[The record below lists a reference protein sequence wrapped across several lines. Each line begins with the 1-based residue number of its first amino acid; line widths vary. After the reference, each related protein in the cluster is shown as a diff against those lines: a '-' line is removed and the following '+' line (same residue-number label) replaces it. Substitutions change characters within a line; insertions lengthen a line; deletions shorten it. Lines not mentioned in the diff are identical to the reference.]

1 LLFRCHVCEGRTE
14 LSARWRR
21 NKKSLRKFNIF
32 KVFNKVKERS
42 PPRTFRVKSS
52 TSKRRA
58 VASRYKVEKIP
69 EEKLKDPKPLID
81 VVEEDDEIAVFAEF
95 AGFNRENLR
104 INVKNQKLT
113 LSARTSDRKYYKS
126 LNLPKRVIPDTIC
139 TTYKNGVLEIRL
151 KKAVEEKA
159 MNKMAG

>member
-1 LLFRCHVCEGRTE
+1 M
-14 LSARWRR
+14 SARWRR
-21 NKKSLRKFNIF
+21 NKKSLRRFNIF

-58 VASRYKVEKIP
+58 VASKYNVEKIP
-69 EEKLKDPKPLID
+69 EEKLKAPKPLID
-81 VVEEDDEIAVFAEF
+81 VVEENDEIAVFAEF

>member
-1 LLFRCHVCEGRTE
+1 LLLRCHVCWERAK

-21 NKKSLRKFNIF
+21 NKKRLRKFNIF
-32 KVFNKVKERS
+32 KVFNKAKSRS

-58 VASRYKVEKIP
+58 IAPRFKVEKIP
-69 EEKLKDPKPLID
+69 EEKLKDPKPLVDIL
-81 VVEEDDEIAVFAEF
+81 EENNEIAVFAEF
-95 AGFNRENLR
+95 AGFNKENLR
-104 INVKNQKLT
+104 INLRNQKLT

-126 LNLPKRVIPDTIC
+126 LNLPKRVIPDNIC

-151 KKAVEEKA
+151 KKALEEKA

>member
-1 LLFRCHVCEGRTE
+1 

-21 NKKSLRKFNIF
+21 NKKSLRKFDIF
-32 KVFNKVKERS
+32 KVFNKTKDRS

-58 VASRYKVEKIP
+58 IASRYDVEKIP
-69 EEKLKDPKPLID
+69 DEKLKDPKPLID
-81 VVEEDDEIAVFAEF
+81 IVEENDEIAVFAEF
-95 AGFNRENLR
+95 AGFNKENLR

-126 LNLPKRVIPDTIC
+126 LNLPKRVIPDIIC

-151 KKAVEEKA
+151 KKALEEKA

>member
-1 LLFRCHVCEGRTE
+1 

-52 TSKRRA
+52 TSKRRTA
-58 VASRYKVEKIP
+58 ASRYKVEKIP

-81 VVEEDDEIAVFAEF
+81 IVEENGEIAVFAEF

-104 INVKNQKLT
+104 ISVKNQRLT
-113 LSARTSDRKYYKS
+113 LSARASDRKYYKS

-151 KKAVEEKA
+151 KKAIEEKA